1 MEFKF
6 NEIVISGMVKFE
18 TRNIFFMQGMP
29 YLTEIGN
36 TLI

>member
-18 TRNIFFMQGMP
+18 THYILFMQGMP

-36 TLI
+36 NLI